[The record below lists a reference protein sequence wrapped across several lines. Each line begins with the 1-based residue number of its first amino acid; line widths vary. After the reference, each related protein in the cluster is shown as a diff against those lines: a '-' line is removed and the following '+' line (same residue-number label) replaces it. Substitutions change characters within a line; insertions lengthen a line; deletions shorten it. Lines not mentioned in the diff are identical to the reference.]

1 MATLTKLLSSF
12 VGQLK
17 PNRAEGVAG
26 EVVGLPDPQQ
36 QGGMPLMS
44 ALSSRCS
51 QREFAETALDAQ
63 TLSNLLWAAYGLN
76 RREQGGRTA
85 PSALNAQE
93 IDIYLALAG
102 GLYIYDAKP
111 HLLRLIASCDA
122 RRVTGYQDFVDRAPL
137 DLIYVADHA
146 HLRAVPT
153 QQRAVFSSACAG
165 AIVQNVYLYCAS
177 AHLATVV
184 RGWFDHTALSRALGL
199 SDQQQVLLTQTV
211 GHPA

>member
-17 PNRAEGVAG
+17 PDRAEGAG
-26 EVVGLPDPQQ
+26 EVLRLLKPQQ
-36 QGGMPLMS
+36 HGGMPLMH
-44 ALSSRCS
+44 ALSSRRS
-51 QREFAETALDAQ
+51 QRQFAETALNEQ
-63 TLSNLLWAAYGLN
+63 TLSDLLWAAYGLN
-76 RREQGGRTA
+76 RRESGGRTA

-102 GLYIYDAKP
+102 GLYIYDPRP
-111 HLLRLIASCDA
+111 HVLRLIDACDA

-146 HLRAVPT
+146 HLRAIPA
-153 QQRAVFSSACAG
+153 QQRAVFSGACAG

-177 AHLATVV
+177 ANLATVV
-184 RGWFDHTALSRALGL
+184 RGWFDHNALSDALRL